1 MENIKPSNH
10 TQCVSR
16 LSAIDDALY
25 VVGGKWKIR
34 VIVALKEGSKRFNEV
49 QRTIPGISAR
59 VLSGEL
65 KDLEMNGFVK
75 RTVHD
80 KTPVVVEYQLTDYAD
95 SLGDVLQSLYEWGHK
110 HRDKIRMERK
120 NASLAISL

>member
-1 MENIKPSNH
+1 MEYAKPANH
-10 TQCVSR
+10 TECISR
-16 LSAIDDALY
+16 LSSIDDALY
-25 VVGGKWKIR
+25 VIGGKWKIR

-49 QRTIPGISAR
+49 QRAISGISAR

-75 RTVHD
+75 RLVHD

-95 SLGDVLQSLYEWGHK
+95 SLGDILQSLYEWGHK

-120 NASLAISL
+120 MAAGV